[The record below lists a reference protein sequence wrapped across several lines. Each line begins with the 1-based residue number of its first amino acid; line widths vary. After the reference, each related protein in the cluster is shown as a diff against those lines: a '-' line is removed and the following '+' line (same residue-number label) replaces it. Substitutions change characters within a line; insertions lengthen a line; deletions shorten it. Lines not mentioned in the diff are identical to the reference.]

1 MPLTTQPCFATIKD
15 AAARFRGNILE
26 SLQEILCK
34 LARKYCWETPNC
46 REGSFGFVSTREG
59 GQGAPL
65 FFLSPYLH
73 WWHWD
78 KEMWKYLA
86 DEGSEE
92 LGWEFRFLAEI
103 CVMRN

>member
-1 MPLTTQPCFATIKD
+1 M
-15 AAARFRGNILE
+15 LE
-26 SLQEILCK
+26 NLQEILCK
-34 LARKYCWETPNC
+34 LARKYCWETANC
-46 REGSFGFVSTREG
+46 REGSFGFVSTGEG

-73 WWHWD
+73 WWHSE

-86 DEGSEE
+86 DEGSGE

>member
-1 MPLTTQPCFATIKD
+1 MQA
-15 AAARFRGNILE
+15 
-26 SLQEILCK
+26 SSEILLGNGK
-34 LARKYCWETPNC
+34 LS
-46 REGSFGFVSTREG
+46 REGSFGFVSTGEG

-73 WWHWD
+73 WWHRD

-92 LGWEFRFLAEI
+92 FRFLAEI

>member
-1 MPLTTQPCFATIKD
+1 MPLTTQTCFATIKG
-15 AAARFRGNILE
+15 APPEQRKYIGKFARNLVQA
-26 SLQEILCK
+26 SSEILLGNGK
-34 LARKYCWETPNC
+34 LSRGKFWFCQH
-46 REGSFGFVSTREG
+46 GGG

-73 WWHWD
+73 WWHRD

-86 DEGSEE
+86 DAGSEK
-92 LGWEFRFLAEI
+92 LGREFRFLAEI

>member
-1 MPLTTQPCFATIKD
+1 MQA
-15 AAARFRGNILE
+15 
-26 SLQEILCK
+26 SSEILLGNGK
-34 LARKYCWETPNC
+34 LSRGKFWFCQH
-46 REGSFGFVSTREG
+46 RGEG

-73 WWHWD
+73 WWHRD

-92 LGWEFRFLAEI
+92 LGREFRFLAEI
-103 CVMRN
+103 CAMRN